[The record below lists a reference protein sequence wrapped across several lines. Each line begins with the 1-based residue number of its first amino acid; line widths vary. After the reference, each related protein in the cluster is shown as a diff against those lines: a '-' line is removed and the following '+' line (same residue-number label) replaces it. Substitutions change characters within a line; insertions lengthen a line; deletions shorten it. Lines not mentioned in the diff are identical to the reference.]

1 MTSPAAYLA
10 GSVTLA
16 STAADTG
23 GSGVASVQYQYRL
36 GAGAWTNACS
46 SSTTPFSCGFNT
58 TSVADGL
65 YDFQAIVT
73 DNVGRSATSTVVT
86 NRRIDNTNPITA
98 TLTTTV
104 GTNLSGNVTFNGAAA
119 DNAGGSGIASWKVQT
134 SPTGTNTWTDLCTDA
149 ATPFTTCTG
158 NVDGLADGAYDFR
171 AVATDLAGNTLG
183 STVQTNR
190 RVDTDGPVTSV
201 TTPTA
206 GTRVSGNVTLTAA
219 AVDPVGVASVQFQ
232 VFYLGVWFTFCTDYS
247 ASYSC
252 TGDSTQ
258 VADGT
263 YQVRVVA
270 TDTLGHATNSAS
282 TTLIIDNTDPSATG
296 IDSASAGA
304 QDGRIDAN
312 DTITFTWSEP
322 MAPASILTG
331 WAGGSQA
338 DRGARHQQRQQRPDR
353 LLLDRRHAPE
363 HHRGRAARD
372 QRQLRLGQRDL
383 QRHDDHGRQ
392 LGHGHHRHADRE
404 RRPQH
409 RHDGQP
415 GPRVGLGERDH
426 RRGGQRR
433 HRQHRHRDR
442 QRHRLLGG
450 GCRRPARSGTVARV
464 VRDLGTTVASTEWI
478 VGITLGVVVIAVAA
492 AILITI
498 VVLAAR
504 ISKQAST
511 AEEAVEV
518 VRAQTD
524 ELGGVARI
532 NDSGVR
538 ILHSA
543 RALRKVAVGK

>member
-1 MTSPAAYLA
+1 MTTPAAYLA

-86 NRRIDNTNPITA
+86 NRRIDNTNPVTA

-338 DRGARHQQRQQRPDR
+338 IEVRVTNNGNNDLIDFYSTGGTHLNITEGALLETNANYVSANATFNGTMTMAGNSVTVTIGTQIGSGGLNTVTTGNPD
-353 LLLDRRHAPE
+353 LEWDSANE
-363 HHRGRAARD
+363 TTDVAGNAA
-372 QRQLRLGQRDL
+372 
-383 QRHDDHGRQ
+383 
-392 LGHGHHRHADRE
+392 
-404 RRPQH
+404 
-409 RHDGQP
+409 
-415 GPRVGLGERDH
+415 
-426 RRGGQRR
+426 
-433 HRQHRHRDR
+433 
-442 QRHRLLGG
+442 
-450 GCRRPARSGTVARV
+450 SGNIV
-464 VRDLGTTVASTEWI
+464 TET
-478 VGITLGVVVIAVAA
+478 G
-492 AILITI
+492 
-498 VVLAAR
+498 
-504 ISKQAST
+504 
-511 AEEAVEV
+511 
-518 VRAQTD
+518 
-524 ELGGVARI
+524 
-532 NDSGVR
+532 ND
-538 ILHSA
+538 IDF
-543 RALRKVAVGK
+543 